1 MGYTYLESCLV
12 YGVNLGSTEQFIDL
26 VKNLPKPQV
35 NSDTDTDSE
44 HYSDNEND
52 NENDNEYYMEKMD
65 DFLYE
70 NGYGSFEVLN
80 YGFGGDAYFLFY
92 NKSKITG
99 GLEWEDEEINVSKML
114 EVENSQ
120 KEHFVKCLN
129 FLKINHEPKWK
140 NVLRIF

>member
-35 NSDTDTDSE
+35 N
-44 HYSDNEND
+44 SDNEND